1 MPVFIHQPLLW
12 GLLIAGLPVLIHLIN
27 MMRHRR
33 VPWAAMEFLLVSQK
47 KNRTWVLFK
56 QLLLLLL
63 RMAILATLVLVVA
76 QPLLRS
82 PWGRWL
88 GGIRVHHVVLLDD
101 SFSMSDRW
109 AATSAID
116 EAKAA
121 IQLIGA
127 EAARQVH
134 PQQFTLLRFSRAGRV
149 GRNSQP
155 DMLRETVD
163 TQFATRLHE
172 ALNKITVSQTAA
184 GPHEALESVD
194 QLLGPADDEHRIVYL
209 VSDFRARQWDDSGDL
224 RKQLL
229 HVSQSHADLELVN
242 CVDAVHQNLAIAS
255 LAPAEGTRAA
265 GVPLFVEL
273 AVENFG
279 PRVAK
284 NVAVTLEEDGRA
296 RPGVTIAQ
304 VPVGKTIKERF
315 LVNFPTAGQH
325 VVTARLESDA
335 VAADNFRYCVIDL
348 PATLPVLLVD
358 GDPDAHD
365 AHFLSTA
372 LAPGGPVRTGL
383 SPRIEAPR
391 FLSLH
396 PLDAYRAIYLLNFDR
411 LDRAAIVALE
421 AYLNAGGGV
430 GLFLGERCQSR
441 FINDELYRGGRG
453 FFPLPL
459 GRPADLA
466 VDRLQQAPDLNVAD
480 HPIFRIFAGQ
490 RNSFLA
496 TVTVERYFSVP
507 KPWKPNPDSTTRVIA
522 QLRNGAPLAVERR
535 FGQGRVVAFLTTAAP
550 IWNNWARNNPSFVIA
565 MQEMQAYLAGQG
577 LAEAVRLVGA
587 PLRVELDPSQYQPQV
602 RFVTPQE
609 NALPAA
615 STDALPTAGGP
626 LAAQLPETEAS
637 GIYEA
642 QLLKADGGRE
652 IRRYAVNVD
661 AAEGDLRTLSAAQL
675 GVHLA
680 GVRYTYAQAANYR
693 AAETTIAGVNLSQTL
708 LYALILLL
716 IVEQMLAYSAS
727 YHPPA
732 ARRMAAKGGA
742 WGTGPFSGSRTHSA
756 GERGAENMDL
766 SPSKAKGGVR

>member
-1 MPVFIHQPLLW
+1 MPGFVYSPLLW
-12 GLLIAGLPVLIHLIN
+12 GLLAVGLPVLIHLIN
-27 MMRHRR
+27 MLRHRR

-82 PWGRWL
+82 QWGRFL

-109 AATSAID
+109 AGGSAME
-116 EAKAA
+116 EAKAV

-163 TQFATRLHE
+163 AEFAARLH
-172 ALNKITVSQTAA
+172 ATLAKIAVSQTGA
-184 GPHEALESVD
+184 GPHDAVESVGP
-194 QLLGPADDEHRIVYL
+194 LLGEGDDEHRIVYL

-229 HVSQSHADLELVN
+229 QLNRSHADLELIN
-242 CVDAVHQNLAIAS
+242 CVDATHQNLAIAS

-265 GVPLFVEL
+265 GVPLFVEV

-279 PRVAK
+279 PSAAK

-296 RPGVTIAQ
+296 RPAVMIEQ
-304 VPVGKTIKERF
+304 IPVGKTVKERF

-325 VVTARLESDA
+325 VVTARLEGDA
-335 VAADNFRYCVIDL
+335 VAADNFRFAVIDL
-348 PATLPVLLVD
+348 PATVPVLLVD
-358 GDPDAHD
+358 GDPDAQN

-372 LAPGGPVRTGL
+372 MAPGGSVRTGL
-383 SPRIEAPR
+383 SPRIETPR
-391 FLSLH
+391 FLSLN
-396 PLDAYRAIYLLNFDR
+396 PLGGYRGIYLCNFDR
-411 LDRAAIVALE
+411 LDRSAIVALE

-430 GLFLGERCQSR
+430 GVFLGERCQSR
-441 FINDELYRGGRG
+441 FINDELYRGGQG

-459 GRPADLA
+459 GSPAELL
-466 VDRLQQAPDLNVAD
+466 VDRLQQAPDLSVED

-490 RNSFLA
+490 RNSFLS

-507 KPWKPNPDSTTRVIA
+507 KQWKPVQDSTTRVIA
-522 QLRNGAPLAVERR
+522 HLRNGAPLAVERR
-535 FGQGRVVAFLTTAAP
+535 FGQGRVVVFLTTAAP
-550 IWNNWARNNPSFVIA
+550 LWNNWARNNPSFVIA
-565 MQEMQAYLAGQG
+565 MQEMQAYLAGQEIG
-577 LAEAVRLVGA
+577 EAGRLVGA
-587 PLRVELDPSQYQPQV
+587 PLRVELDPAQYQPQV

-615 STDALPTAGGP
+615 STDAVPTAAGQ
-626 LAAQLPETEAS
+626 LAASLPEAEVA

-642 QLLKADGGRE
+642 QLLKSDGGRE
-652 IRRYAVNVD
+652 TRRYAVNVD
-661 AAEGDLRTLSAAQL
+661 ASEGDLRVLSSAQL
-675 GVHLA
+675 DHHLSGVHYA
-680 GVRYTYAQAANYR
+680 YAQAGNYR
-693 AAETTIAGVNLSQTL
+693 VAENAIAGINLSQNL
-708 LYALILLL
+708 LYALIVLL
-716 IVEQMLAYSAS
+716 IAEQMLAYSAS

-732 ARRMAAKGGA
+732 AHRFVAKGGA
-742 WGTGPFSGSRTHSA
+742 R
-756 GERGAENMDL
+756 
-766 SPSKAKGGVR
+766 